1 MVCLVGRVGDALRR
15 KALFRAFV
23 ITATPHTVRICAAAA
38 FRQVGESLAEATDNA
53 DIRDSGLPPL
63 EGRRRGHFRTMLQL
77 AELGV
82 SRLEIGG
89 QRLQPTV
96 ETDFCSLAISCLKCR
111 SITDENGITVVTC
124 DRPFEIIVVIV
135 IIGAMVPCSTRRCAR
150 ARVGGS

>member
-1 MVCLVGRVGDALRR
+1 MGFVCRIFTVDARDVTLLVVYLVGRVGDALRR

-82 SRLEIGG
+82 SRLVQVQLPLSNDAATG
-89 QRLQPTV
+89 
-96 ETDFCSLAISCLKCR
+96 
-111 SITDENGITVVTC
+111 
-124 DRPFEIIVVIV
+124 
-135 IIGAMVPCSTRRCAR
+135 
-150 ARVGGS
+150 